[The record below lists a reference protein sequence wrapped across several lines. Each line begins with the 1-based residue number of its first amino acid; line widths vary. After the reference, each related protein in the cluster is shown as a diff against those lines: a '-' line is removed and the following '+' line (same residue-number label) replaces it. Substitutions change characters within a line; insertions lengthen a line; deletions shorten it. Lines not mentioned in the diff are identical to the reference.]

1 MAVERSERV
10 VVCRFTVTVLPVS
23 GVRGIVESG

>member
-10 VVCRFTVTVLPVS
+10 SACRFTVTVLPVS